1 MLSPNRIGCP
11 AGRPFSAVCLLL
23 FLGLTAPNTPAL
35 CFVNPEN
42 LVVTGPESKK
52 AFDQLQA
59 SVDGCLSLKFDEQSG
74 NIVCERNK
82 KPNGHFVSM
91 TKEGKRLAE
100 LIDDHTV
107 FVNIV
112 ASDSVVTSTERLSFG
127 GSYLGNTFTGN
138 YDYTDDPSIKIP
150 VIITRQQV
158 DPNTTRMI
166 SDYYGK
172 PGADIL
178 HEIIESYMG
187 GKYAQQTRIADTAG
201 ILYYGYA
208 HPNSTPQSGPIYARF
223 LDSQERETSVAS
235 EVYYVDLYVK
245 SGKQPEKLIRRLY
258 KSDSMVASIGRSAH
272 SRRAMPSSP
281 PRSQ

>member
-11 AGRPFSAVCLLL
+11 VVVCLLI
-23 FLGLTAPNTPAL
+23 FLGLTAPTTAAM
-35 CFVNPEN
+35 CFVNPDN

-59 SVDGCLSLKFDEQSG
+59 AVDGCLSLRIDEQTG
-74 NIVCERNK
+74 NVVWERNK

-91 TKEGKRLAE
+91 TREGKRLAE

-107 FVNIV
+107 IVNIV
-112 ASDSVVTSTERLSFG
+112 ASDSMVTSLKRLSFG
-127 GSYLGNTFTGN
+127 GSYLGNSFTGN
-138 YDYTDDPSIKIP
+138 YGYTDDPAVKVP
-150 VIITRQQV
+150 VIVTRQQV
-158 DPNTTRMI
+158 DPNTASMI
-166 SDYYGK
+166 SEYYGK

-208 HPNSTPQSGPIYARF
+208 HPNSTPQSGPIYARY
-223 LDSQERETSVAS
+223 LDSQERETSQAS
-235 EVYYVDLYVK
+235 EIFYVDLYVK
-245 SGKQPEKLIRRLY
+245 SDKQPEKLIRRLY
-258 KSDSMVASIGRSAH
+258 KDKLK
-272 SRRAMPSSP
+272 
-281 PRSQ
+281 